1 MKPMIDYEKTR
12 NMFKNAK
19 GTGRSPRSY
28 TVATDADNNWR
39 TFVETYSDS
48 EIRQGNGIGSVM
60 VEFSMKLTMTMFT
73 GKPMS
78 EVAEC
83 VKQMVAPEDMQK
95 VRDNLRLLHNMLK
108 VD

>member
-1 MKPMIDYEKTR
+1 MKPMINYENTK
-12 NMFKNAK
+12 NMFKNSTRKQA
-19 GTGRSPRSY
+19 RSF
-28 TVATDADNNWR
+28 TVASETDVKWR
-39 TFVETYSDS
+39 EFVETLSDS

-60 VEFSMKLTMTMFT
+60 VEFAMKLTMTIFT
-73 GKPMS
+73 GVPMG

-95 VRDNLRLLHNMLK
+95 LRDNLRLLHNELK